1 MGVRIDQLISLP
13 ELKDLKLVG
22 GSKGISKIVRW
33 VHSLETPDLI
43 KYVQNDELIM
53 LTGIGVFNNSSSFI
67 EMINGLIEKKAAG
80 LIVNVGKYL
89 TEVPEDI
96 KKLADENDF
105 PVFEIPW
112 KASLAEITRIIG
124 GNIIKRHLEESLC
137 QDLLKNIILFNKITY
152 EDFIERISMYE
163 YKYLNSFRII
173 IVAIDKFKQYLSS
186 ENIKDEQSIVHFKD
200 EFLEMVNSAIWD
212 SRFRPIS
219 FLQNDS
225 VVSLII
231 NEKDKFANITMI
243 SKLIRESNKK
253 SFPHISINIG
263 IGNTYTEFSEI
274 KRSYIEAEKALKV
287 IKAEDDSD
295 KTMFYSKIGV
305 YKLLTE
311 IENIN
316 LVKEYYYDTVGRLE
330 QYDEQNNTDF
340 ARILY
345 IFLQEN
351 GNYVQTSQK
360 LFMHRNTLIYKI
372 NKIQEITKMD
382 LTDAKVRLEFY
393 LGYLIKQVNDF

>member
-22 GSKGISKIVRW
+22 GSNGISKIVRW

-43 KYVQNDELIM
+43 KYVQDDELIM
-53 LTGIGVFNNSSSFI
+53 LTGIGVSNDNSSFT
-67 EMINGLIEKKAAG
+67 EMIKGLIEKRAAG

-105 PVFEIPW
+105 PVFQIPW
-112 KASLAEITRIIG
+112 KVSLAEITRIICG
-124 GNIIKRHLEESLC
+124 DIIKRHLEETLC
-137 QDLLKNIILFNKITY
+137 QDLLKNIILLNKITY
-152 EDFIERISMYE
+152 EDFMERVSMYG
-163 YKYLNSFRII
+163 YKYLNSFRIVI
-173 IVAIDKFKQYLSS
+173 IKIDKFQQYLSS
-186 ENIKDEQSIVHFKD
+186 KNIKDEQNIIHFK
-200 EFLEMVNSAIWD
+200 EVFLEMVNSSIWD

-231 NEKDKFANITMI
+231 NEKEKFNNLTML
-243 SKLIRESNKK
+243 SKYIRESSKK
-253 SFPHISINIG
+253 SFPEIDVNIG
-263 IGNTYTEFSEI
+263 IGNDYTEFSEI
-274 KRSYIEAEKALKV
+274 KKSYIEAERALKV
-287 IKAEDDSD
+287 IKTEDSD

-316 LVKEYYYDTVGRLE
+316 LAKEYYYDTVGRLE
-330 QYDEQNNTDF
+330 QYDAQNNTDF
-340 ARILY
+340 TRILY
-345 IFLQEN
+345 IFIEEN
-351 GNYVQTSQK
+351 GNYVQTAQR
-360 LFMHRNTLIYKI
+360 LYMHRNTLIYKI
-372 NKIQEITKMD
+372 NKIQEIIKKD
-382 LTDAKVRLEFY
+382 LTDVKVRLEFY
-393 LGYLIKQVNDF
+393 LGYLIKQINDF